1 MTQNNSTPIWK
12 WIIEFA
18 LGVPAF
24 LAIYVFLQNAT
35 QVASTTASMVMLLF
49 SAAALIGLFLLWTRL
64 FEKEWR
70 TDLLTKSPA
79 RNITVG
85 MAVGVLY
92 FVVISAVLASFG
104 CYNASYAHPAWHI
117 ILLNFLFYLLIAC
130 GEEVIFRGIIFRMI
144 DERFGFWWAL
154 VVSALIFGFIHLI
167 TPNASIWSAIAIVIE
182 AGVLLGAAFKYS
194 GGLWLP
200 IGIHWA
206 WNFTQGNVFGFSV
219 SGHDKEESILNSLI
233 SGPDI
238 LTGGEYGPEASIIS
252 VVIGCLLSAYF
263 IWKYLKK
270 RTYLKMD

>member
-238 LTGGEYGPEASIIS
+238 LTGGEYGPEASIFS

-263 IWKYLKK
+263 VWKYLKK
-270 RTYLKMD
+270 RTC